1 MKKHS
6 SFIFVSSLAR
16 RAAEDHHSSFQRKR
30 SFTLIELLVVVAII
44 AILAG
49 MLLPALNKAR
59 ESALKISCAS
69 NHKTLT
75 NAAIQY
81 NMDNN
86 DYFYGRAENQY
97 WNSIYRITAY
107 VLPPYMGK
115 QIGENVAG
123 GLLRKGEKVGG
134 YWVYHYTSKVL
145 ICPGKKLNPTL
156 DVTIYT
162 NNYAWNEHLGSGTSY
177 GNDNYTYPHQKLGT
191 IRKPSSI
198 PMFGDAGGDKW
209 GAFNTLTRD
218 PVADASYRNFATHVR
233 HGNMV
238 LFSYTDGHATP
249 TKTNRPMFYKHYY
262 YREFSEFAP

>member
-44 AILAG
+44 AILAA

-69 NHKTLT
+69 NHKNLT
-75 NAAIQY
+75 SAAIQY
-81 NMDNN
+81 NMDNQ
-86 DYFYGRAENQY
+86 DYFYAPPADA
-97 WNSIYRITAY
+97 WNAIYRITAY

-115 QIGENVAG
+115 KIGENVAG
-123 GLLRKGEKVGG
+123 GLLRKGEKVNG

-145 ICPGKKLNPTL
+145 ICPGRKLNPNV
-156 DVTIYT
+156 DVTIHT
-162 NNYAWNEHLGSGTSY
+162 NNYSWNQQLGSGPDYNTSY
-177 GNDNYTYPHQKLGT
+177 SYLHQKLGS
-191 IRKPSSI
+191 IRKPSTI
-198 PMFGDAGGDKW
+198 PMFGDAGGDRW
-209 GAFNTLTRD
+209 GAYNTLARD
-218 PVADASYRNFATHVR
+218 PVANSTYRLYATHVR

-238 LFSYTDGHATP
+238 LFSYADGHATP
-249 TKTNRPMFYKHYY
+249 VKTNRPMFYKHYY